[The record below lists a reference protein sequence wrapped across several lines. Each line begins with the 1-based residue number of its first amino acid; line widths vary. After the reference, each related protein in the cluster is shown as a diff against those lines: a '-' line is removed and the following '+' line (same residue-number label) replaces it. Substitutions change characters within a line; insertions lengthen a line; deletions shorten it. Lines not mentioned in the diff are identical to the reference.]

1 MLIAGNIYRNPRP
14 SPTSPSCEKAVYN
27 NVAALKCD
35 LCDWWLHG
43 KCEGLSLLAYRCL
56 ASSPGT
62 GFVAH
67 ASFLPPMTRT
77 PHPYPPVSCPPPPL
91 PPTKLPG
98 PSPGTQ
104 NGVTLVTDV
113 LLPHRGSGDTS
124 ASGIQTLYPSRTNS
138 DLVVLFETSPN
149 TIFGVSETWLDDT
162 IFEGQIADTQKFSI
176 FRKDRISSRGAG
188 VALIVLSQFTCE
200 RRRNLKHIVAWMPA
214 SPQYQHTCVHSL
226 HSAVNISY
234 FYLIQIREKK
244 KN

>member
-1 MLIAGNIYRNPRP
+1 MGSVKGCRY
-14 SPTSPSCEKAVYN
+14 SPTDAWPPRR
-27 NVAALKCD
+27 ALV
-35 LCDWWLHG
+35 LWLMP
-43 KCEGLSLLAYRCL
+43 
-56 ASSPGT
+56 ASSLRWLAP
-62 GFVAH
+62 
-67 ASFLPPMTRT
+67 RT
-77 PHPYPPVSCPPPPL
+77 HIHRCRAPPL